1 MIMKTQ
7 HSIALLFLM
16 LFLSACGSTKLFYA
30 NFDADTVGE
39 GPNEYPPGDPE
50 LDHIYYTNSPVYGPV
65 LQVVNIDEFDQ
76 HGNSIRYSATGQ
88 TNTYYR
94 LVSFQPSQWPNPDP
108 STTEYFVFWTGKL
121 EVSSNSP
128 ALDVGLSDDYLP
140 YGRHWAVLRFKNG
153 RILLLTNVRLGD
165 SETFEE
171 IGSYE
176 TGSKHSILIHVDIP
190 SATYDI
196 TILQDGREISTSTRH
211 VLNPETI
218 RHQTMPLIMCFCE
231 YGENTPG
238 SYLVDNVIISKRAP
252 GDFRIIPR

>member
-1 MIMKTQ
+1 MKTQ
-7 HSIALLFLM
+7 RSIGLLFLTI
-16 LFLSACGSTKLFYA
+16 FLSACGSTKLFYA
-30 NFDADTVGE
+30 DFDADTVSE

-94 LVSFQPSQWPNPDP
+94 LVSFQPYEWPHDP
-108 STTEYFVFWTGKL
+108 STTEYFAYWYGKL
-121 EVSSNSP
+121 ELSSSSP
-128 ALDVGLSDDYLP
+128 ALDVGLGDDYLP
-140 YGRHWAVLRFKNG
+140 YGSHWAGLRFKNG
-153 RILLLTNVRLGD
+153 RILLLTNVR

-176 TGSKHSILIHVDIP
+176 TGSTHFIVISIDIP
-190 SATYDI
+190 SATYEI
-196 TILQDGREISTSTRH
+196 RILQDGRVISTGTRP
-211 VLNPETI
+211 VLNPESL
-218 RHQTMPLIMCFCE
+218 HAGYAKSLNMCFCE
-231 YGENTPG
+231 RGTYTSG
-238 SYLVDNVIISKRAP
+238 SYLVDFVNISKRAP